1 MLLIGSMIQT
11 NPKSES
17 PNPREAPITND
28 KRARAHWKFGAWNFL
43 AVWLLVL
50 GCRSLGDLRYRNLLP
65 TRFRSRALRQ
75 TQSQHAV
82 FELGFGF
89 RFIHFGRQ
97 RDHALER
104 AITALHPVLPFL
116 VLFALV
122 FLFAADGQRPL
133 FHANISG
140 EKKYEREENEK
151 GQYRM
156 E

>member
-75 TQSQHAV
+75 TQPRPA
-82 FELGFGF
+82 FLDLGFVF
-89 RFIHFGRQ
+89 RFTPCGRQ
-97 RDHALER
+97 RDQALEG
-104 AITALHPVLPFL
+104 AITALH
-116 VLFALV
+116 
-122 FLFAADGQRPL
+122 
-133 FHANISG
+133 
-140 EKKYEREENEK
+140 
-151 GQYRM
+151 
-156 E
+156 